1 MPSSTPTSIMVVTK
15 RSTIKAATRVEEEE
29 EEDNDDD
36 DDNVSIASLTWGL
49 SFPVR
54 TEMNVNGFWS
64 SSSIG

>member
-1 MPSSTPTSIMVVTK
+1 MPSSTPTSIMVDTK
-15 RSTIKAATRVEEEE
+15 KSTIKAATRVEEEE
-29 EEDNDDD
+29 EEDNDD

-54 TEMNVNGFWS
+54 TEMNVYGFWS